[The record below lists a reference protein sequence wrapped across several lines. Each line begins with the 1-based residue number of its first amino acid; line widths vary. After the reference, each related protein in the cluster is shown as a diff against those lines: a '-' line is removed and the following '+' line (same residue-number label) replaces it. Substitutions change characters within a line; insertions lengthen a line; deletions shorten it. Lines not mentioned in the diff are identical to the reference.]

1 MDCTQEHTAGFN
13 SHHCSGRKVDD
24 SDKSFA
30 YKLFGLIESVDA
42 AQYSAVCSRAVV
54 KRELKEFLAL
64 LYRFAGLDLNGAEIL
79 FAECIKINRIFK
91 ERLDNY
97 L

>member
-1 MDCTQEHTAGFN
+1 MTVNHKKMKLFFSLFLMDCTQKHTAGFN
-13 SHHCSGRKVDD
+13 SHYCSGRKVDD

-54 KRELKEFLAL
+54 KRDRAVPFSENLCYNGTRSKL
-64 LYRFAGLDLNGAEIL
+64 L
-79 FAECIKINRIFK
+79 
-91 ERLDNY
+91 
-97 L
+97 